1 MNKNNQ
7 ILLVFYIVI
16 SGLLWGLGLN
26 YAAKET
32 NGLQQQIYLK
42 EASTITS
49 RLETLIT
56 EKHNAT
62 MALAISAANNGNSKP
77 YLNPEEQ
84 GLKKRLEQL
93 SLQLRDETDFKNVWI
108 QFIDKNGVAVA
119 SSGTDKKGRNLSQV
133 REDVRQM
140 IRNPRAMS
148 TISVGQYDLSFK
160 AMVPVFVKNS
170 YSGHI
175 ELITHFNSIAKKL
188 TDEGYSPLF
197 IVKPELTQK
206 IQFPFT
212 KIFLGEHYIANQN
225 ADPDLIT
232 LVEDKG
238 VAHFSL
244 SNNNYLVDKESGF
257 LTAYS
262 AIWQDEEILA
272 DVLLFKPLDSIND
285 SVIDSAYVNTILLL
299 ILANLI
305 ISIIFYGADPDN

>member
-1 MNKNNQ
+1 
-7 ILLVFYIVI
+7 
-16 SGLLWGLGLN
+16 
-26 YAAKET
+26 
-32 NGLQQQIYLK
+32 
-42 EASTITS
+42 
-49 RLETLIT
+49 
-56 EKHNAT
+56 
-62 MALAISAANNGNSKP
+62 MALAISSANNGNSKP

-305 ISIIFYGADPDN
+305 ISIIFYLLVNKEKGFTVNSQKLAAGLFFIFLAMAILVYNMLMELQH